1 MKHKNN
7 FLLLSALKGFNP
19 KSATFR
25 QHYYPEG
32 GWGWIICVC
41 AVIVEIFT
49 SGIQLSFGVLYVH
62 ILRKFGNNNIMP
74 TGNYCSCLQSKV
86 ILYCTF
92 TICVKTPNQVLLF
105 YASFN
110 FHFRKVSLLTCHCFS
125 AWIGVVCLSLSYGI
139 TPFLV
144 AFCR

>member
-1 MKHKNN
+1 MKIFFTCTKRTQNYLLYFCLDHDIFDFLFFFQTHLTSSAGVKHKNN

-86 ILYCTF
+86 ILLSENSKSSSV
-92 TICVKTPNQVLLF
+92 IL
-105 YASFN
+105 
-110 FHFRKVSLLTCHCFS
+110 CF
-125 AWIGVVCLSLSYGI
+125 
-139 TPFLV
+139 F
-144 AFCR
+144 